1 MNRYRIT
8 ALEEVDVAVSDEH
21 PATIRVR
28 GVPRQVMTRGVPR
41 WKHLNRGEACD
52 VTSIHRVRG
61 DLFEEDPLMLPAEM
75 ATPVV
80 IHEALKIE
88 GLPGQANDRVTQ
100 NILSNSESHP

>member
-8 ALEEVDVAVSDEH
+8 ALDEVDVAVAAEH

-28 GVPRQVMTRGVPR
+28 GVPRQVMTRSVPR
-41 WKHLNRGEACD
+41 WKHLNRGEACE
-52 VTSIHRVRG
+52 VAAIHGVRG
-61 DLFEEDPLMLPAEM
+61 DLFEENPLLLPEEM

-88 GLPGQANDRVTQ
+88 GLPG
-100 NILSNSESHP
+100 